1 MQLNVNEH
9 PLQKTVGILAFGS
22 LIDDPGPEI
31 EAAIIGRKLN
41 VRTPFGVEYAR
52 SSVTRRGAPTPVPL
66 PKGGTP
72 VTAQILLVNFSE
84 REAKESL
91 WRREINK

>member
-1 MQLNVNEH
+1 
-9 PLQKTVGILAFGS
+9 
-22 LIDDPGPEI
+22 
-31 EAAIIGRKLN
+31 
-41 VRTPFGVEYAR
+41 
-52 SSVTRRGAPTPVPL
+52 VPL